1 MPRWSGA
8 FADRRRSGKMAGKI
22 HHILCSMWQ
31 AAAKR
36 NDRLFRKNADFS
48 GWMSQKEAGF
58 TEKQGN
64 QYQPV
69 TDGLVKVLKHFS
81 ISEKDAIL
89 DLGCGKGKA
98 MYLMSRFSFGRIEG
112 YDLSPEL
119 VRIANDNFQRLE
131 VQKCRA
137 AQGDAMDYDGYDD
150 FNYFFT
156 FNAFPQEVFEVM
168 IGHVMASTRR
178 KPRVCRFIYLHPV
191 CHAYLTEHTP
201 FRLIFRRKSLIS
213 WFDYYCYE
221 YRPLQQ

>member
-89 DLGCGKGKA
+89 DLG
-98 MYLMSRFSFGRIEG
+98 

-168 IGHVMASTRR
+168 IGHVMESIRR

>member
-1 MPRWSGA
+1 MDVSEGGW
-8 FADRRRSGKMAGKI
+8 I
-22 HHILCSMWQ
+22 H
-31 AAAKR
+31 R
-36 NDRLFRKNADFS
+36 ET
-48 GWMSQKEAGF
+48 G
-58 TEKQGN
+58 
-64 QYQPV
+64 QPV
-69 TDGLVKVLKHFS
+69 SAGHRRTGKGVETFF
-81 ISEKDAIL
+81 

-168 IGHVMASTRR
+168 IGHVMESIRR
-178 KPRVCRFIYLHPV
+178 KPRVCQFIYLHPV